1 MAVPFVVVEG
11 VRAAGTFTDREGGE
25 PGTAT
30 AGYRRGVERAVPEAG
45 NGPGSDPIPASHGV

>member
-25 PGTAT
+25 PDTAT
-30 AGYRRGVERAVPEAG
+30 AGYRRGVGWAVPEAG
-45 NGPGSDPIPASHGV
+45 TGPGSDPITRSYGV